1 MKIFIFPNLNKA
13 NCEEY
18 VIKACEVLLQN
29 GCSVYIENK
38 YKEQFDRLDGVTFD
52 SYESCILLCDVVVA
66 VGGDGTILNC
76 AIDCAK
82 NGKPVLGIN
91 CGRLGFMASL
101 EHTQIELL
109 KRLVDGDHTHSKRM
123 LISVDITDEHGRIV
137 SYCALNDVVLS
148 KSDNCKIADFEV
160 CRNEQIVSSL
170 RADGII
176 FSTPT
181 GASAY
186 SMSAGG
192 PIIEPDME
200 CIEFTQICPHSLFAR
215 TMIFATNSIITAK
228 CNTCDGAYANVVVDG
243 NTVYKMT
250 YTDIVTIKRA
260 DNYVDIID
268 IHGDS
273 FFTSV
278 NKKLMQPLKELSG
291 GDLK

>member
-123 LISVDITDEHGRIV
+123 LISVDITD
-137 SYCALNDVVLS
+137 
-148 KSDNCKIADFEV
+148 
-160 CRNEQIVSSL
+160 
-170 RADGII
+170 
-176 FSTPT
+176 
-181 GASAY
+181 
-186 SMSAGG
+186 
-192 PIIEPDME
+192 
-200 CIEFTQICPHSLFAR
+200 
-215 TMIFATNSIITAK
+215 
-228 CNTCDGAYANVVVDG
+228 
-243 NTVYKMT
+243 
-250 YTDIVTIKRA
+250 
-260 DNYVDIID
+260 
-268 IHGDS
+268 
-273 FFTSV
+273 
-278 NKKLMQPLKELSG
+278 
-291 GDLK
+291 